1 MATESKQR
9 NEKFKYA
16 ALDIKDLTMT
26 ELIELKENL
35 EKENAPTGDLFVATE
50 KHPFSIES
58 MTQQIE
64 ILKSEAGT

>member
-35 EKENAPTGDLFVATE
+35 EKET
-50 KHPFSIES
+50 
-58 MTQQIE
+58 
-64 ILKSEAGT
+64 LKKKMLLQVIYL